1 MALSLFCYCLAH
13 GIVTCRSVSVM
24 YIYMHAF
31 LAVSGVCLA
40 HVIVICRSVSVMY
53 FYMHALAVS
62 GVFLAMHSY
71 IT

>member
-1 MALSLFCYCLAH
+1 M
-13 GIVTCRSVSVM
+13 M

-40 HVIVICRSVSVMY
+40 HVIVICRSESVMY

-62 GVFLAMHSY
+62 GVFLAMQ
-71 IT
+71 